1 MVQALIDKILSLTLI
16 MAMGFLLVKC
26 KILRSGDSKALFR
39 LSLYLIMPC
48 IILTAFQVEYTP
60 EIQSGLLL
68 SLVAAVVVHI
78 ILIVKASILRKYY

>member
-26 KILRSGDSKALFR
+26 KILRSGDSKALSR

>member
-1 MVQALIDKILSLTLI
+1 MS
-16 MAMGFLLVKC
+16 
-26 KILRSGDSKALFR
+26 R

-48 IILTAFQVEYTP
+48 MILTAFQVEYTP